1 MLIKIMFLIT
11 ICIPIGYLQ
20 VYLLKDA
27 AKDLKSGRKI
37 TKRAEI
43 SYGRDDY
50 FEKKY
55 LRLVK

>member
-11 ICIPIGYLQ
+11 ICIPVGYLQ

-27 AKDLKSGRKI
+27 VKDLKSARK
-37 TKRAEI
+37 TKKPAEI
-43 SYGRDDY
+43 SYDREDY